1 MHGQRGQFTQ
11 APMNNLKNE
20 KRQAAARAK
29 RPRDPSQ
36 EKRYDLLGMVFALVL
51 PVLFL
56 LALLISSNIIR
67 WAFLGLTLVGIGL
80 MWLLGAFVRSARSTL
95 TVVYLALAVVIGV
108 ALLVNNQGP
117 RLQQPSAN
125 VQQQDAIFSQNGG
138 MLPGQSGL
146 YSPAPSPSPDNEIV
160 SAAKLAMIQFMEYW
174 RMDSVPGM
182 ISLCAPSWL
191 ALQDKPEME
200 LFQLLGG
207 NTPESYEVESLS
219 GSDGD
224 SSRIVSLKVR
234 INPNNG
240 MPVTLNRMQVLMF
253 KVNSKWYVDP
263 QSLKGTPIDEAKEA
277 AQQNR
282 PILSSTVVPTATP
295 DPQAEANR
303 IYVYY
308 NKVGNGTKYHADE
321 ICDAVSE
328 SYWPLEKLDFSLIN
342 SNQFKKLIPCEKCN
356 APARPNAY

>member
-56 LALLISSNIIR
+56 LALLISSNILR
-67 WAFLGLTLVGIGL
+67 WAFLGLTLAGIGL

-146 YSPAPSPSPDNEIV
+146 YSPAPSTSPDNEIV

-277 AQQNR
+277 ARQNR

-303 IYVYY
+303 IIVYY
-308 NKVGNGTKYHADE
+308 NKDGNGSKYHADM
-321 ICDAVSE
+321 ICDTVSE
-328 SYWPLEKLDFSLIN
+328 SYWPLAELDFSLIN

-356 APARPNAY
+356 PPARPDAY